1 MSLLQA
7 PKFATFGFLTLSPG
21 QSITINGREGL
32 KALSIYVTSD
42 STGNCTLTG
51 SLATIGGLSTSS
63 GITIVPG
70 DPAFN
75 IGSGVENMDIDGVT
89 VSAGTGCTVKVSALT
104 HLILP

>member
-1 MSLLQA
+1 MGLQS
-7 PKFATFGFLTLSPG
+7 PKFATFGFLTLTAG
-21 QSITINGREGL
+21 NSITISGAQGI

-51 SLATIGGLSTSS
+51 SLATIGGQSTAA

-75 IGSGVENMDIDGVT
+75 IGSGVENMDIDGIT
-89 VSAGTGCTVKVSALT
+89 ISAATGCTVKISALT
-104 HLILP
+104 HQILP

>member
-1 MSLLQA
+1 MNA

-21 QSITINGREGL
+21 NSITIHGYQGI

-51 SLATIGGLSTSS
+51 SIASIGGISAS
-63 GITIVPG
+63 GIVIAPG

-75 IGSGVENMDIDGVT
+75 VGSGVENMDIDGIT
-89 VSAGTGCTVKVSALT
+89 ISAASGCTVKVSALQ
-104 HLILP
+104 HQILP